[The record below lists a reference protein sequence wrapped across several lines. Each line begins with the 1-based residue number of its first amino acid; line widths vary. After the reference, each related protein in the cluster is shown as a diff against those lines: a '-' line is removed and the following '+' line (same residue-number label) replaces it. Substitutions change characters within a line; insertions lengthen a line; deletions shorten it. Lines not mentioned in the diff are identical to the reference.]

1 MFAREHHGNVS
12 LVPPDAAPTP
22 APAPVATRDDL
33 LVARYGVRRAG
44 ELLGRPARSS
54 GGLVRRRRAVALV
67 GATAAVAAAV
77 TWVGWASRGHD
88 PGAVGS
94 QLIGLSAPGPH
105 AISAVFRVVR
115 PPGTPLRCVLTATDA
130 AGNVVGRAVVPVP
143 ASTTTAAEVRARV
156 AAVSTPVSVTVDGC
170 QQPGGSG
177 LH

>member
-1 MFAREHHGNVS
+1 MA
-12 LVPPDAAPTP
+12 
-22 APAPVATRDDL
+22 
-33 LVARYGVRRAG
+33 LVASA
-44 ELLGRPARSS
+44 
-54 GGLVRRRRAVALV
+54 
-67 GATAAVAAAV
+67 AAVAAAV

-130 AGNVVGRAVVPVP
+130 AGNVIGRAVVTVA
-143 ASTTTAAEVRARV
+143 ASTTASGDVHARV
-156 AAVSTPVSVTVDGC
+156 ATVSTPVSVIVDGC

>member
-1 MFAREHHGNVS
+1 VS
-12 LVPPDAAPTP
+12 LVPPVPAP
-22 APAPVATRDDL
+22 APAPVATPDEV

-44 ELLGRPARSS
+44 ELLGRPARPS
-54 GGLVRRRRAVALV
+54 GSLVRRRRAVAVV
-67 GATAAVAAAV
+67 GAAAAVAAAV
-77 TWVGWASRGHD
+77 TWVGWAARGHD

-130 AGNVVGRAVVPVP
+130 AGTVVGRAVVAVA
-143 ASTTTAAEVRARV
+143 ASTAAAGDVHARV
-156 AAVSTPVSVTVDGC
+156 ATVSKPVSVTVDGC
-170 QQPGGSG
+170 QQPGASG